1 MLASASK
8 RARRRTVGEKV
19 SHVLFRKS
27 EAVRRHHE
35 ARVSEVAGSQ
45 MGLSAHKQN
54 DPEKMSS
61 FAPELLASANFDK
74 TMERKSQ
81 TVMSTIPMKG
91 LDLTSDDEQ
100 AYNMCE
106 GKEFFESHE
115 AMIGF
120 TRKVNEVLA
129 QK

>member
-1 MLASASK
+1 
-8 RARRRTVGEKV
+8 
-19 SHVLFRKS
+19 
-27 EAVRRHHE
+27 
-35 ARVSEVAGSQ
+35 
-45 MGLSAHKQN
+45 
-54 DPEKMSS
+54 
-61 FAPELLASANFDK
+61 
-74 TMERKSQ
+74 
-81 TVMSTIPMKG
+81 MKG

-129 QK
+129 